1 MNEPRIA
8 SPLAKDLE
16 AHADLLSAARRVAA
30 IADEDATEAEA
41 QSSLTDRTVG
51 AMREDGLFRMWVPR
65 ELGGAEADP
74 ITSIRLLEEVSR
86 ADGSAGWSLMAAG
99 VAIGSAAAFLAD
111 AAVAEIFGSSDD
123 PVIAGQGAP
132 TGRGV
137 PEAGGYRLSGAW
149 SYGSAIAHAAWAHS
163 GFFVVNDGEIRRDP
177 DGRPQV
183 LISIVPMAKV
193 ELDANWDVIGLRAT
207 GSFDYEIRDTFLPE
221 DFTHPFDAKEPLRG
235 GVLYRL
241 GISGLAQIGHTSFA
255 LGIARRALD
264 EIAALA
270 PTKRLRAGQ
279 RLSEDPSF
287 QERYALAE
295 AHLGAARAYVLETW
309 NSTWQTLQSGDPLDL
324 KQWALLSLVTRHVHD
339 VASDVVNFAYRA
351 GGGVSLRMSVLQRTA
366 RDMHGA
372 TQHVIINDQATRH
385 ATTVLLGMAPPGARW
400 SGTGL
405 V

>member
-132 TGRGV
+132 NGRGV

-149 SYGSAIAHAAWAHS
+149 SYGSAIAHAA
-163 GFFVVNDGEIRRDP
+163 
-177 DGRPQV
+177 
-183 LISIVPMAKV
+183 
-193 ELDANWDVIGLRAT
+193 
-207 GSFDYEIRDTFLPE
+207 
-221 DFTHPFDAKEPLRG
+221 
-235 GVLYRL
+235 
-241 GISGLAQIGHTSFA
+241 
-255 LGIARRALD
+255 
-264 EIAALA
+264 
-270 PTKRLRAGQ
+270 
-279 RLSEDPSF
+279 
-287 QERYALAE
+287 
-295 AHLGAARAYVLETW
+295 
-309 NSTWQTLQSGDPLDL
+309 
-324 KQWALLSLVTRHVHD
+324 
-339 VASDVVNFAYRA
+339 
-351 GGGVSLRMSVLQRTA
+351 
-366 RDMHGA
+366 
-372 TQHVIINDQATRH
+372 
-385 ATTVLLGMAPPGARW
+385 
-400 SGTGL
+400 
-405 V
+405 